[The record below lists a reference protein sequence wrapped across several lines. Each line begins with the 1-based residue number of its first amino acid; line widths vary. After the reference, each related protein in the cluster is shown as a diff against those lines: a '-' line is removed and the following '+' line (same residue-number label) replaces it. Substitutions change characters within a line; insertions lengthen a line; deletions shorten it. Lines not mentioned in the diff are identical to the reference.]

1 MKTEHMNGESNFRPQ
16 FEVSH
21 LDTRHRRVLAV
32 SFQKTE
38 ATKKIKVLMD
48 MAFRAEKCD
57 VFHIYWMM
65 PLFFQIFSPL
75 LTIGALKPLAI
86 DVLNQP
92 PFVRDFCS
100 CSS

>member
-21 LDTRHRRVLAV
+21 RDTRHRRVLAV

-38 ATKKIKVLMD
+38 ATKKIKELID
-48 MAFRAEKCD
+48 MAFRVKKCD
-57 VFHIYWMM
+57 ALHIYRKKPM
-65 PLFFQIFSPL
+65 FFQIFSSL
-75 LTIGALKPLAI
+75 LTIGPSKPLAI
-86 DVLNQP
+86 GVLKQS